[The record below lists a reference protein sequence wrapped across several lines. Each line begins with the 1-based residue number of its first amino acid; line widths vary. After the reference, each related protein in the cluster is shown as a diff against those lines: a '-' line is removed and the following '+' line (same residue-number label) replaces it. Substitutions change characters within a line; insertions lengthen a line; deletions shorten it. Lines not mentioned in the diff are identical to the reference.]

1 MALRLDRI
9 NRTWLMLFVA
19 IIMALAAAWL
29 TKQYLDVREKRI
41 QEELASKAKGG
52 PSAKVVVPRKNLPG
66 GSAITAD
73 MVAGRS
79 IPADLVSPDMI
90 TPDTFEK
97 FDGAKLLRNVERG
110 LPLRTSDVEEKGRDF
125 SNLIETGSRAITI
138 EIDEINSIAQMVRPG
153 NMVDLFLIMPDLSDI
168 SGNNQQ
174 ITLLMQRLKV
184 IATGQT
190 VRKSDTF
197 TAPQPGMPQGVVR
210 YSNLTF
216 EVSPDQAARI
226 ALAQQLG
233 RIRAVLRKE
242 PDEEIVRLG
251 KINTRNLLKKVRVK
265 EDGPEEIDAG
275 SVEYIIGGKGGGGV
289 GNTITVNVPGM
300 AAPVPGAPGVPA
312 TAAPAAAAA
321 PTLPSNTPAVA
332 QSYLQQPAAG
342 GQR

>member
-66 GSAITAD
+66 GSAITSD

-90 TPDTFEK
+90 TPDNFDK
-97 FDGAKLLRNVERG
+97 YDGAKLIRNVERG

-125 SNLIETGSRAITI
+125 SSLIETGSRAITI
-138 EIDEINSIAQMVRPG
+138 DIDELNSIAQMVRPG
-153 NMVDLFLIMPDLSDI
+153 NLVDLFLIMPDLSDL

-174 ITLLMQRLKV
+174 ITLLMQRVKV

-190 VRKSDTF
+190 VRKADAF
-197 TAPQPGMPQGVVR
+197 TAPQPGVPQGVIR

-242 PDEEIVRLG
+242 PDEEIVKLG
-251 KINTRNLLKKVRVK
+251 KINTKNLLKKVSVL
-265 EDGPEEIDAG
+265 DTPEEVDGGA
-275 SVEYIIGGKGGGGV
+275 VQYIIGGKGGGGV
-289 GNTITVNVPGM
+289 GNTISVNVPGM
-300 AAPVPGAPGVPA
+300 ALPPGVPGVPA

-321 PTLPSNTPAVA
+321 PALPSNIPAA
-332 QSYLQQPAAG
+332 ALPYLQPQTA
-342 GQR
+342 QK

>member
-19 IIMALAAAWL
+19 VVMALAAAWL

-41 QEELASKAKGG
+41 QEELADKARGG
-52 PSAKVVVPRKNLPG
+52 PTAKVVVPRRDLPG
-66 GSAITAD
+66 GSPITGD

-97 FDGAKLLRNVERG
+97 YDGAKLIRNVERG
-110 LPLRTSDVEEKGRDF
+110 LPLRSTDVEEKGRDF
-125 SNLIETGSRAITI
+125 STLLETGSRAITI
-138 EIDEINSIAQMVRPG
+138 DIDELNSIAQMVRPG
-153 NMVDLFLIMPDLSDI
+153 NMVDLFLIMPDLSDL

-174 ITLLMQRLKV
+174 ITLLMQRVKV

-190 VRKSDTF
+190 VRQSEAF
-197 TAPQPGMPQGVVR
+197 AAPQPGVPQGVMR

-242 PDEEIVRLG
+242 PDDEIVKLG
-251 KINTRNLLKKVRVK
+251 KINTKNLLRKVSVL
-265 EDGPEEIDAG
+265 DTPEGDEG

-300 AAPVPGAPGVPA
+300 APPVSGAPGVPA
-312 TAAPAAAAA
+312 TAAPS
-321 PTLPSNTPAVA
+321 LPSNIPAA
-332 QSYLQQPAAG
+332 ALPYLQPAPT
-342 GQR
+342 GQK

>member
-19 IIMALAAAWL
+19 IVMALAAAWL

-41 QEELASKAKGG
+41 QEELAQKAKGG
-52 PSAKVVVPRKNLPG
+52 PVAKVVVPVRNLPG
-66 GSAITAD
+66 GSVISGD
-73 MVAGRS
+73 VVAGRS
-79 IPADLVSPDMI
+79 IPADLVSSDMLTPDM
-90 TPDTFEK
+90 FEK

-110 LPLRTSDVEEKGRDF
+110 HPLRTSDIEEKGKDF
-125 SNLIETGSRAITI
+125 SSLIESGNRAITI
-138 EIDEINSIAQMVRPG
+138 DIDELNSISQMVRPG
-153 NMVDLFLIMPDLSDI
+153 NLVDLFLIMPDLSDLT

-174 ITLLMQRLKV
+174 ITLLMQRVKV

-190 VRKSDTF
+190 VRKADAFS
-197 TAPQPGMPQGVVR
+197 APQPGVPQGVVR

-216 EVSPDQAARI
+216 EVTPDQAARI

-251 KINTRNLLKKVRVK
+251 KINTKNLLKKGYVM
-265 EDGPEEIDAG
+265 EGPEEVDG
-275 SVEYIIGGKGGGGV
+275 SAVEYIIGGKGGGGV

-300 AAPVPGAPGVPA
+300 APPAPGMPGVPA

-321 PTLPSNTPAVA
+321 PALPPGVPAAAQPYLQPAPAV
-332 QSYLQQPAAG
+332 
-342 GQR
+342 QR

>member
-19 IIMALAAAWL
+19 VIMALAAAWL

-41 QEELASKAKGG
+41 QEELAEKAKGG
-52 PSAKVVVPRKNLPG
+52 PVARVVVPVRNLPG
-66 GSAITAD
+66 GSVISGD
-73 MVAGRS
+73 VVAGRS
-79 IPADLVSPDMI
+79 IPADLVSSDMLTPDM
-90 TPDTFEK
+90 FEK

-110 LPLRTSDVEEKGRDF
+110 HPLRSSDIEEKGKDF
-125 SNLIETGSRAITI
+125 SSLIEEGSRAITI
-138 EIDEINSIAQMVRPG
+138 DIDELNSIAQMVRPG
-153 NMVDLFLIMPDLSDI
+153 NLVDLFLIMPDLSDL

-174 ITLLMQRLKV
+174 ITLLMQRVKV

-190 VRKSDTF
+190 VRKADAF
-197 TAPQPGMPQGVVR
+197 TAPQPGVPQGVVR

-216 EVSPDQAARI
+216 EVSPEQAARI

-251 KINTRNLLKKVRVK
+251 KINTKNLLKKGFVLEGPDEV
-265 EDGPEEIDAG
+265 DGSA
-275 SVEYIIGGKGGGGV
+275 VEYIIGGKGGGGV
-289 GNTITVNVPGM
+289 GNTITVNVPGL
-300 AAPVPGAPGVPA
+300 APPVPGAPGVPA

-321 PTLPSNTPAVA
+321 PALPPGVPAMA
-332 QSYLQQPAAG
+332 QPYLQPQSAAK
-342 GQR
+342 

>member
-19 IIMALAAAWL
+19 VIMALAAAWL

-41 QEELASKAKGG
+41 QEELAEKAKGG
-52 PSAKVVVPRKNLPG
+52 PVARVVVPVRNLPG
-66 GSAITAD
+66 GSVISGD
-73 MVAGRS
+73 VVAGRS
-79 IPADLVSPDMI
+79 IPADLVSSDMLTPDM
-90 TPDTFEK
+90 FEK

-110 LPLRTSDVEEKGRDF
+110 HPLRSSDIEEKGKDF
-125 SNLIETGSRAITI
+125 SSLIEEGSRAITI
-138 EIDEINSIAQMVRPG
+138 DIDELNSIAQMVRPG
-153 NMVDLFLIMPDLSDI
+153 NLVDLFLIMPDLSDL

-174 ITLLMQRLKV
+174 ITLLMQRVKV

-190 VRKSDTF
+190 VRKADAF
-197 TAPQPGMPQGVVR
+197 TAPQPGVPQGVVR

-216 EVSPDQAARI
+216 EVSPEQAARI

-251 KINTRNLLKKVRVK
+251 KINTKNLLKKGFVLEGPDEV
-265 EDGPEEIDAG
+265 DGSA
-275 SVEYIIGGKGGGGV
+275 VEYIIGGKGGGGV
-289 GNTITVNVPGM
+289 GNTITVNVPGL
-300 AAPVPGAPGVPA
+300 APPVPGVPGVPA

-321 PTLPSNTPAVA
+321 PALPPGVPAMA
-332 QSYLQQPAAG
+332 QPYLQPQSAAK
-342 GQR
+342 

>member
-41 QEELASKAKGG
+41 QEELASKSKGG

-66 GSAITAD
+66 GSAITGD

-90 TPDTFEK
+90 TPDN
-97 FDGAKLLRNVERG
+97 FDKYEGAKLIRNVERG

-125 SNLIETGSRAITI
+125 ASLIETGSRAITI
-138 EIDEINSIAQMVRPG
+138 DIDELNSIAQMVRPG
-153 NMVDLFLIMPDLSDI
+153 NLVDLFLIMPDLSDL

-174 ITLLMQRLKV
+174 ITLLMQRVKV

-190 VRKSDTF
+190 VRKADAF
-197 TAPQPGMPQGVVR
+197 TAPQPGVPQGVIR

-242 PDEEIVRLG
+242 PDEEIVKLG
-251 KINTRNLLKKVRVK
+251 KINTKNLLRKVSVL
-265 EDGPEEIDAG
+265 DTPEEVDGGA
-275 SVEYIIGGKGGGGV
+275 VQYIIGGKGGGGV
-289 GNTITVNVPGM
+289 GNTISVNVPGLTL
-300 AAPVPGAPGVPA
+300 PPGAPGVPA

-321 PTLPSNTPAVA
+321 PALPSNIPASA
-332 QSYLQQPAAG
+332 LPYLQQPTA
-342 GQR
+342 QK

>member
-19 IIMALAAAWL
+19 VIMALAAAWL
-29 TKQYLDVREKRI
+29 TKQYLDVRERRI
-41 QEELASKAKGG
+41 QEELAEKAKGG
-52 PSAKVVVPRKNLPG
+52 PTARVVVPVRNLPG
-66 GSAITAD
+66 GSTISGD
-73 MVAGRS
+73 LVAGRS
-79 IPADLVSPDMI
+79 IPADLVSSDMLTPDM
-90 TPDTFEK
+90 FEK

-110 LPLRTSDVEEKGRDF
+110 HPLRASDIEEKGKDF
-125 SNLIETGSRAITI
+125 SSLIEEGSRAITI
-138 EIDEINSIAQMVRPG
+138 DIDELNSIAQMVRPG
-153 NMVDLFLIMPDLSDI
+153 NLVDLFLIMPDLSDL

-174 ITLLMQRLKV
+174 ITLLMQRVKV

-190 VRKSDTF
+190 VRKADAF
-197 TAPQPGMPQGVVR
+197 TAPQPGVPQGVVR

-251 KINTRNLLKKVRVK
+251 KINTKNLLKKGFVL
-265 EDGPEEIDAG
+265 EGPEEVDG
-275 SVEYIIGGKGGGGV
+275 SAVEYIIGGKGGGGV

-300 AAPVPGAPGVPA
+300 MPPAPGTPGVPA

-321 PTLPSNTPAVA
+321 PALPPGVPAMA
-332 QSYLQQPAAG
+332 QPYLQPPSAAK
-342 GQR
+342 

>member
-41 QEELASKAKGG
+41 QEELAQKSKAG
-52 PSAKVVVPRKNLPG
+52 PMAKVVVPVKSLQG
-66 GSAITAD
+66 GSTITGD
-73 MVAGRS
+73 IVAGRS
-79 IPADLVSPDMI
+79 IPADLLSQDMI
-90 TPDTFEK
+90 TPDVFEK
-97 FDGAKLLRNVERG
+97 YDGAKLLRNVERG
-110 LPLRTSDVEEKGRDF
+110 LPLRTTDIEEKGKDF
-125 SNLIETGSRAITI
+125 STLLETGSRAITI
-138 EIDEINSIAQMVRPG
+138 DIDELNSIAQMVRPG
-153 NMVDLFLIMPDLSDI
+153 NLVDLFLIMPDAADL

-174 ITLLMQRLKV
+174 ITLLMQRVKV

-190 VRKSDTF
+190 VRKSEAF
-197 TAPQPGMPQGVVR
+197 TAPQPGVPQGVVR

-242 PDEEIVRLG
+242 PDGEIVRLG
-251 KINTRNLLKKVRVK
+251 KINTKNLLKKGYMVDTPDDVNGG
-265 EDGPEEIDAG
+265 D
-275 SVEYIIGGKGGGGV
+275 VQYIIGGKGGGGV

-300 AAPVPGAPGVPA
+300 APPVPGAPGVPA
-312 TAAPAAAAA
+312 TAAPAAA
-321 PTLPSNTPAVA
+321 PSLPSNIPPAA
-332 QSYLQQPAAG
+332 LQYLQAAPAA
-342 GQR
+342 QK

>member
-1 MALRLDRI
+1 MAIRLDRI

-19 IIMALAAAWL
+19 VVMALAAAWL
-29 TKQYLDVREKRI
+29 TKQYLDVRERRI

-52 PSAKVVVPRKNLPG
+52 PTAKVVVPRKGFPG
-66 GSAITAD
+66 GATLSGD

-90 TPDTFEK
+90 TPDTFDK
-97 FDGAKLLRNVERG
+97 YDGAKLLRNVERG
-110 LPLRTSDVEEKGRDF
+110 LPLRTTDVEEKGRDF
-125 SNLIETGSRAITI
+125 STLLETGSRAITI
-138 EIDEINSIAQMVRPG
+138 DIDELNSIAQMVRPG
-153 NMVDLFLIMPDLSDI
+153 NLVDLFLIMPDLSDL

-174 ITLLMQRLKV
+174 ITLLMQRVKV

-197 TAPQPGMPQGVVR
+197 TAPQPGVPQGVVR

-216 EVSPDQAARI
+216 EVSPDEAARI

-251 KINTRNLLKKVRVK
+251 RINTKNLLKKGYVK
-265 EDGPEEIDAG
+265 EGPEEIDG
-275 SVEYIIGGKGGGGV
+275 SSVEYIIGGRGGAGV
-289 GNTITVNVPGM
+289 GNTINVTVPGI
-300 AAPVPGAPGVPA
+300 APPVPGTPGVPA
-312 TAAPAAAAA
+312 TAAAA
-321 PTLPSNTPAVA
+321 PPPGLPSNLPAAV
-332 QSYLQQPAAG
+332 QQYLQAAPPA
-342 GQR
+342 QK

>member
-41 QEELASKAKGG
+41 QEELASKARGG
-52 PSAKVVVPRKNLPG
+52 PTAKVVVPVRNLPG
-66 GSAITAD
+66 GSTVSGDAF
-73 MVAGRS
+73 AGRS
-79 IPADLVSPDMI
+79 IPADLISSDMI
-90 TPDTFEK
+90 TPDVFDKFE
-97 FDGAKLLRNVERG
+97 GAKLLRNVERG
-110 LPLRTSDVEEKGRDF
+110 RPLRTIDVEEKGKDF
-125 SNLIETGSRAITI
+125 STLVEPGSRAITI
-138 EIDEINSIAQMVRPG
+138 DIDELNSIAQMVRPG
-153 NMVDLFLIMPDLSDI
+153 NLVDLFLIMPDLSDL

-174 ITLLMQRLKV
+174 ITLLMQRVKV

-190 VRKSDTF
+190 VRKADAF
-197 TAPQPGMPQGVVR
+197 TAPQPGVPQGVVR

-233 RIRAVLRKE
+233 RIRAVLRTT

-251 KINTRNLLKKVRVK
+251 RINTKNLLKKGYLLDTPDEV
-265 EDGPEEIDAG
+265 DA
-275 SVEYIIGGKGGGGV
+275 SAVEYIIGGKGGGGV

-300 AAPVPGAPGVPA
+300 APPVAGPGVPA

-321 PTLPSNTPAVA
+321 PVLPSGIPAAA
-332 QSYLQQPAAG
+332 QSYVQPAPAT
-342 GQR
+342 QK

>member
-41 QEELASKAKGG
+41 QEELTSKTRGG
-52 PSAKVVVPRKNLPG
+52 PTAKVVVPVKNFPG
-66 GSAITAD
+66 GSAITGD

-79 IPADLVSPDMI
+79 IPADLVSQDMI
-90 TPDTFEK
+90 TPETFEK
-97 FDGAKLLRNVERG
+97 YAGSKLLRNVERG
-110 LPLRTSDVEEKGRDF
+110 RPLRTTDVEEKGKDF
-125 SNLIETGSRAITI
+125 SDLLEMGTRAITI
-138 EIDEINSIAQMVRPG
+138 EIDELNSISQMVRPG
-153 NMVDLFLIMPDLSDI
+153 NLVDLFLIMPDLSDL

-190 VRKSDTF
+190 VRKADTF
-197 TAPQPGMPQGVVR
+197 TAPPPGVPQGVVR

-233 RIRAVLRKE
+233 RIRAVLRKQ
-242 PDEEIVRLG
+242 PDEEFVRIG
-251 KINTRNLLKKVRVK
+251 KINTKNLLKKGYVL
-265 EDGPEEIDAG
+265 DGPEEVDG
-275 SVEYIIGGKGGGGV
+275 SAVEYIIGGKGGGGV
-289 GNTITVNVPGM
+289 GNTISVNVPGL
-300 AAPVPGAPGVPA
+300 APPAPGPGVPA
-312 TAAPAAAAA
+312 TASSAVPSGLPSNIPASALPYLQPAPAA
-321 PTLPSNTPAVA
+321 
-332 QSYLQQPAAG
+332 QK
-342 GQR
+342 

>member
-41 QEELASKAKGG
+41 QEELADKAKGG
-52 PSAKVVVPRKNLPG
+52 PTAKVVVPRKSLPG
-66 GSAITAD
+66 GSAISGD
-73 MVAGRS
+73 MFAGRS

-97 FDGAKLLRNVERG
+97 YDGAKLIRNVERG

-125 SNLIETGSRAITI
+125 STLIETGSRAITI
-138 EIDEINSIAQMVRPG
+138 EIDELNSIAQMVRPG
-153 NMVDLFLIMPDLSDI
+153 NLVDLFLIMPDLSDL

-190 VRKSDTF
+190 VRKSDAF
-197 TAPQPGMPQGVVR
+197 AAPQPGVPQGVVR

-242 PDEEIVRLG
+242 PDQEIVRLG
-251 KINTRNLLKKVRVK
+251 KINTKNLLKKGYIK
-265 EDGPEEIDAG
+265 EGPEELDG
-275 SVEYIIGGKGGGGV
+275 SEIQFIIGGKGGGGV
-289 GNTITVNVPGM
+289 GNTINVSVPGM
-300 AAPVPGAPGVPA
+300 APPTPGAPGVPA
-312 TAAPAAAAA
+312 TAGPGATPGLPSNIPAAA
-321 PTLPSNTPAVA
+321 L
-332 QSYLQQPAAG
+332 QYLQPAQT
-342 GQR
+342 GQK